1 LAFAF
6 LQAACPGGE
15 IRPAISLREES
26 NMALI
31 TDIVTFG
38 TAIGTVIF
46 TLWMIKQLFTDK
58 S

>member
-1 LAFAF
+1 MLIWLTSALFPVPEFA
-6 LQAACPGGE
+6 PPNINSRGK
-15 IRPAISLREES
+15 
-26 NMALI
+26 NMSLI

-46 TLWMIKQLFTDK
+46 TLWMVKQVFTDK